1 MAVAQQLH
9 EFVVGLSVLLFQL
22 VLLDGERRLQLE
34 HLLLSLPDIL
44 QTQVDM
50 ELLLLQVTPLL
61 MVQLEER
68 KMVKQSELS
77 MSWSIREMRT
87 CCPQYASPHGSEP
100 GSGWVH
106 NWQHP

>member
-9 EFVVGLSVLLFQL
+9 EFLVGLSVPLFQL
-22 VLLDGERRLQLE
+22 VLLDGERRLQLD

-44 QTQVDM
+44 QTHVEM
-50 ELLLLQVTPLL
+50 ELLLLQVTSLL

-68 KMVKQSELS
+68 KMVKQGDIS

-87 CCPQYASPHGSEP
+87 CRPQYASPHCSEQ

-106 NWQHP
+106 DLQHP

>member
-9 EFVVGLSVLLFQL
+9 EFLVGLSVLLFQL
-22 VLLDGERRLQLE
+22 VLLDGERRLQLD

-44 QTQVDM
+44 QTHVEM
-50 ELLLLQVTPLL
+50 ELLLL

-68 KMVKQSELS
+68 KMVKQGDIS

-87 CCPQYASPHGSEP
+87 CRPQYASPHGSEQ

-106 NWQHP
+106 ALQHP